1 MNFGNYLENYN
12 HRFILMDLVNG
23 IEFKSYKHYRILD
36 DLSPM
41 ILLIFS
47 FRKKGENTTSSMEN
61 RFLLAKINVFT
72 SIALKFLRVSKIL
85 FMSK

>member
-23 IEFKSYKHYRILD
+23 IELMSYKHYRILD

-47 FRKKGENTTSSMEN
+47 FRKKGENTTSVW
-61 RFLLAKINVFT
+61 KIDFY
-72 SIALKFLRVSKIL
+72 
-85 FMSK
+85 